1 MRQKIVD
8 KLADLYIRWL
18 AWKIDR
24 KRLRHLRQ
32 IMAKVFREEP

>member
-8 KLADLYIRWL
+8 ALAELYIRWL

-24 KRLRHLRQ
+24 KRLKNLRR
-32 IMAKVFREEP
+32 ILAKVFREES